1 MKTLSKL
8 TSLVLVSAGLI
19 AAPVAMAQPASAKA
33 ATKAEHVHKKANK
46 AKKQANELKQDKAAE
61 AATTEATSADA
72 EVKAMGEQG
81 QAATQTAP
89 AADLEQTPAN
99 QTPAAK

>member
-19 AAPVAMAQPASAKA
+19 AAPVAMAQPASGKA
-33 ATKAEHVHKKANK
+33 ATKAGHVHKKTNK

-61 AATTEATSADA
+61 AATTFEKRVIVTTSRDY
-72 EVKAMGEQG
+72 QG

-89 AADLEQTPAN
+89 AADLEQAPAN

>member
-19 AAPVAMAQPASAKA
+19 AAPVAMAQPASGKAAKA
-33 ATKAEHVHKKANK
+33 GHVHKKANK
-46 AKKQANELKQDKAAE
+46 AKKQANELKQNKAAE

-81 QAATQTAP
+81 QTATQTAP
-89 AADLEQTPAN
+89 AAGLEQAPAT

>member
-19 AAPVAMAQPASAKA
+19 AAPVAMAQPASGKT
-33 ATKAEHVHKKANK
+33 ATKAGHVHKKANK
-46 AKKQANELKQDKAAE
+46 TKKQANDLKQDKAAE

-89 AADLEQTPAN
+89 AADLEQAPAN

>member
-1 MKTLSKL
+1 MKTLPKL

-19 AAPVAMAQPASAKA
+19 AAPVAMAQPASGKA
-33 ATKAEHVHKKANK
+33 ATKAGHVHKKTNK

-61 AATTEATSADA
+61 AATTEATSTDA

-89 AADLEQTPAN
+89 AADLEQAPAN